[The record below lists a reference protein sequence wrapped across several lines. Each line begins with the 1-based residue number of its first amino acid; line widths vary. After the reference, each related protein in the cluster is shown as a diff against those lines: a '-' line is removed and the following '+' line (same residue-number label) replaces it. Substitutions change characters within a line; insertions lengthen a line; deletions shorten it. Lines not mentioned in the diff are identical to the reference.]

1 MLPNKTSRPV
11 CHVYF
16 KLKGWMHV
24 NLDEISARLR
34 RNVLS
39 LSCSASLFHL
49 SSLFLFISLPVN
61 YLYYLSL
68 SGCISVSFFIG
79 WARRART
86 QRHRGTSGTSWWA
99 CKSLH
104 HILSAQHN
112 WNLGKVNQLTINQ
125 IVDYMRSTYIEMDTI
140 KIHKCNKSYWCYCSW
155 NYLLTLLILWNWYIY
170 EMYCF
175 ICSPMEW
182 CSYEFR
188 LRAVWHFDFLHILY
202 LSPEVCTCT
211 LLTIVLSIGLV

>member
-1 MLPNKTSRPV
+1 
-11 CHVYF
+11 
-16 KLKGWMHV
+16 MHI
-24 NLDEISARLR
+24 NLDEISAQLR

-39 LSCSASLFHL
+39 LFLSLALPL
-49 SSLFLFISLPVN
+49 SSLSPLSLFLYLSLCTIFTIS
-61 YLYYLSL
+61 LSL
-68 SGCISVSFFIG
+68 SGCISVSFIIG

-86 QRHRGTSGTSWWA
+86 QRHRGTSGTSWWT
-99 CKSLH
+99 CKSIH

-170 EMYCF
+170 EINCF

-188 LRAVWHFDFLHILY
+188 LRAVWHFDFLQILY

-211 LLTIVLSIGLV
+211 LPTIDLSIGLA